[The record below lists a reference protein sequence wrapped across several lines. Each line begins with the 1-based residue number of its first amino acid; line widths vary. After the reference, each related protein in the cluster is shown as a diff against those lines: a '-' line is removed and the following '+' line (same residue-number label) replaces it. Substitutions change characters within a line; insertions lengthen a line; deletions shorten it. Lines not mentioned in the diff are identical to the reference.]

1 MSMRKITRKSKVLS
15 SSMTI
20 GEVEEWLEAEFEKAR
35 RRIGRK
41 PKSTSSHKII
51 IKKEPGNA

>member
-20 GEVEEWLEAEFEKAR
+20 GEVEKWLEAEFAKAQ

-41 PKSTSSHKII
+41 PKAKPARKIL
-51 IKKEPGNA
+51 IKKETGHA